1 MIIYENPDLILASKS
16 PRRKNLLEKTGLRVN
31 IIPSN
36 INESDFK
43 LAPPKSY
50 VEILSCAKARNI
62 SDQNPDNWVLGADTI
77 VVINGTVLGKPK
89 DEDQARRMLQMLSG
103 RKHQVFTGF
112 TLSHQAKAEQF
123 TNVIVTDVYFK
134 HLSADEIDWY
144 LATGEPFDKAGAY
157 AIQGIGTFI
166 VKKINGSYTNV
177 IGLPVCEVM
186 EFLIKKG
193 VTRKNL
199 PLPSVK

>member
-1 MIIYENPDLILASKS
+1 MKIYENPDLILASKS
-16 PRRKNLLEKTGLRVN
+16 PRRKYLLEKTGLRVN

-36 INESDFK
+36 VDESDFK
-43 LAPPKSY
+43 PTPPKSY
-50 VEILSCAKARNI
+50 VKILSCAKARNI

-89 DEDQARRMLQMLSG
+89 DENQARRMLQMLSG

-112 TLSHQAKAEQF
+112 TLSHQARAEQF
-123 TNVIVTDVYFK
+123 TDVIVTDVFFK
-134 HLSADEIDWY
+134 HLRADEIDWY
-144 LATGEPFDKAGAY
+144 IATGEPFDKAGAY
-157 AIQGIGTFI
+157 AIQGIGTFLI
-166 VKKINGSYTNV
+166 KKINGSYTNV

>member
-1 MIIYENPDLILASKS
+1 MKIYENPDLILASKS
-16 PRRKNLLEKTGLRVN
+16 PRRKYLLEKTGLRVN

-36 INESDFK
+36 VDESDFK
-43 LAPPKSY
+43 PTPPKSY
-50 VEILSCAKARNI
+50 VKILSCAKARNI

-89 DEDQARRMLQMLSG
+89 DENQARRMLQMLSG

-112 TLSHQAKAEQF
+112 TLSHQARAEQF
-123 TNVIVTDVYFK
+123 TDVIVTDVFFK

-144 LATGEPFDKAGAY
+144 IATGEPFDKAGAY
-157 AIQGIGTFI
+157 AIQGIGTFLI
-166 VKKINGSYTNV
+166 KKINGSYTNV

>member
-36 INESDFK
+36 IDESDFK
-43 LAPPKSY
+43 LTPPKSY
-50 VEILSCAKARNI
+50 VKTLSCAKARNI
-62 SDQNPDNWVLGADTI
+62 SAQNPDNWVLGADTI

-89 DEDQARRMLQMLSG
+89 DQNQARRMLEMLSG
-103 RKHQVFTGF
+103 QKHQVFTGF
-112 TLSHQAKAEQF
+112 TLSHLAKAERF

-134 HLSADEIDWY
+134 HLNADEIDWY

-186 EFLIKKG
+186 EFLVEKG
-193 VTRKNL
+193 ITRKNL
-199 PLPSVK
+199 PLPNVK